1 MGCGPRRGAAPGPEL
16 GPAAPAQQ
24 SFAPRRE
31 SSSLADELDPEID
44 PQTGRLIY
52 VSNQGGS
59 RDLWQRPLAG
69 GAPRRLT
76 QHSADDFDPAWSS
89 ASGRLAFTS
98 LRHDAKGDIFLLL
111 DPDEPPRRLT
121 DRSSVDRQPSW
132 SPDGRW
138 LAFTSA
144 RGNAP
149 EAIHRLEPAS
159 GQRRRLSRRTGF
171 DPAVSPDGRFVL
183 FTSLTEPPGGGPAV
197 ACLWL
202 HRLHDGAERPVGD
215 CRQPMGFASWAAGD
229 GRTAVVYARFADD
242 SDGDGRID
250 LSDTPSLWR
259 RRFEGWSGAAPQWG
273 SAVPLTPGVW
283 AAITP
288 RVDRGRVYYAA
299 RREGDLDL
307 WSLPLAGALA
317 PLSDRERVRQALA
330 AAGGPAEALFVLRR
344 CAFELAG
351 RPAGRHCR
359 LETAE
364 RLLAAGQP
372 AQAARLFDALAAVAG
387 QPRLRQRARLGALAA
402 EADRLLPRRAG
413 PSQRA
418 EGRPVAR
425 RLLARLA
432 ELDGLGG
439 RRALLRAEVLGRVG
453 RWARAL
459 AGLDGLLN
467 DAALEPAVR
476 ARALLLQAE
485 LLGRVGDFAS
495 AAASLRQVLELGD
508 EGRAALAAAQE
519 LVALH
524 AAGPPAASEAPAAV
538 LRRIES
544 LVAAGPALPPLP
556 AVVRLAVGRR
566 HLAADR
572 WSAARRAFARLIADP
587 AAPPELAAV
596 GRLELARLAE
606 RGGDLAAAIEQA
618 VALLR
623 LATGER
629 GPRRR
634 ARALIRRLAGVHAEQ
649 LAARGEL
656 GMAIAA
662 YRALVDQDPGH
673 IQAQRRLLD
682 LQARAGRQRQA
693 LAEARARRR
702 RRPGDALA
710 WYLEGLALS
719 YVDPPAHFERAQA
732 AIERALALDAQ
743 NPFAHQTLGWLYEQR
758 YLRRG
763 DKEQLQRAAA
773 AYETASGLLHAGTWP
788 RADADLELNLGNVL
802 FALGHH
808 RRAAQHYRRRWDSEV
823 GFRLPERRLVFLER
837 FGRSALLSGELAVA
851 EHALAAATAQAR
863 ELERRDRVPR
873 LIAARAAAQQ
883 LAGDYDRAA
892 QLFERACGW
901 YADQG
906 RQRAQARC
914 WRNAAHCHFQR
925 GAGVA
930 ALDALRRARTL
941 LAEQPRATAGADA
954 EQVVSVSLGPGASRA
969 AQGFDRRGELNAI
982 YTLESRLFARA
993 GDRPRAIAAL
1003 RRRIELLRADAR
1015 AGQAAARLE
1024 LAVARNALG
1033 WLYWIEGR
1041 LDEAA
1046 TAFGRSGRA
1055 AARVGDPRGRVIA
1068 SLCRLELA
1076 MAAPAVID
1084 PETILAEL
1092 SQLRA
1097 DLAAPEVLAPG
1108 LRARLENGLGVAH
1121 CLVADARAAVWPAAG
1136 TGPEAELEAV
1146 LGALDDSL
1154 AHLREA
1160 EAHFT
1165 VAQRIAAD
1173 ANGRRALRLELL
1185 AGRNRAALRRRLGA
1199 AADADRAGRRLQRR
1213 AQAAALEGIAWR
1225 IEGGPPAERAAA
1237 LEALPPE
1244 VAGTRRDAAA
1254 RRARDRLFAG
1264 LVGRALDAGEPEQAW
1279 RWAERWSLRRRLDA
1293 VALEQLEPTTQAGLK
1308 AMRALRRRR
1317 QALARALAAVE
1328 AGAGAE
1334 QRAQRHRAVAA
1345 ARRAWGEQRR
1355 RAAAANP
1362 VLAALLR
1369 EEPADPESLRGQLEP
1384 AEGVLLAVALEHE
1397 LVVWLLTAERL
1408 LLHRQPV
1415 ARPELDAALAAYGGA
1430 DPRAAA
1436 QARQRLSAW
1445 LLRPLAEPLA
1455 GLRRLVAVTEQL
1467 PLAVGML
1474 TSDGRA
1480 IGRRL
1485 AVVQLHCASDLGPLR
1500 RSRRLVIEG
1509 GRWIGRAPE
1518 PAVQRRLQALLGSS
1532 RHRGSAEIA
1541 PEPIG
1546 VVVWDRP
1553 LQPDRWRPLRSSLIA
1568 DPERG
1573 GVGGLSLGRL
1583 ASCRAPAGLWVWR
1596 EASAQAP
1603 TEALATGLELAMVGA
1618 GVPSG
1623 LWLPRTGAGLAD
1635 RLLLAVLKH
1644 GRTTSPA
1651 RALANAIDEARR
1663 GGIDWMQL
1671 RGVQLRGDGGLD
1683 LAARQRRA
1691 RERMR
1696 RLAGRAARA
1705 FRAERWRAALD
1716 SFERVRHLAAFLGR
1730 RSDLPRLDRFIV
1742 TSAFRLGDFD
1752 RAAAAERRALER
1764 ARQAGAEPDT
1774 SRALNRLGVL
1784 ETRAGRA
1791 AAAVDLLRRAV
1802 AGFERQALAPEA
1814 AEARANLARALDAAG
1829 RYREAVQVARR
1840 ALRWMA
1846 DNGDARSRLRLL
1858 RHIATTELRRLNRP
1872 AAARTWFE
1880 RALALAERTGS
1891 QRLQAEICLD
1901 LARTARAIGDT
1912 DRSLALIERARAVFE
1927 RADDDRG
1934 RATVALERA
1943 NSLWYRGDY
1952 EAAFAA
1958 QRRALAWAEQA
1969 DDALLRIMARSLGG
1983 LIALNL
1989 GELHIARTALRA
2001 ALAEARRA
2009 GRLDEQA
2016 AQLNNLGLVAR
2027 ERGEPERALEHF
2039 HEALRIDTR
2048 LGNDRGRAYD
2058 LRNIGIAEQML
2069 GRTAAARGH
2078 LDRALKLSRA
2088 VGDRFNEV
2096 KTRIGL
2102 ARLALEN
2109 KAFAVAREQATRA
2122 HQLAAELDLREVV
2135 WRALRTLGEIDRRQ
2149 GDLQAARRRW
2159 RAAIALVE
2167 RLPAGVKVDRFRSGF
2182 LDDKYD
2188 LYADLIHLL
2197 LRLER
2202 PAAAFAISER
2212 ARAAS
2217 FGDLLARRRF
2227 GVSGGGPQRAGPP
2240 AMSPLDADAVQAALP
2255 QRVAL
2260 VAFHLSQHG
2269 CAAFVLRRDRVVAR
2283 QLAVGRAELRDRIA
2297 RLRQAL
2303 EHLSPVDGAL
2313 RRLHGALIEPLAA
2326 ELRGAAV
2333 IGLLPHD
2340 ALHYLPFAALR
2351 PAGGGWWS
2359 DEVRLFRAP
2368 SAGGLVNLLQREQ
2381 RRCGPAGPTLAL
2393 GDPAPGPDGRRL
2405 PFARLEVRALAR
2417 EQAGARALVGRR
2429 ASEAALRRLAGDSG
2443 YVHLAGHGRFDA
2455 DDPLA
2460 SAILLAPGEGH
2471 DGRLSAAE
2479 VLGLELQ
2486 ARLVVLSACQTGVG
2500 GLGRG
2505 AEVVGMNRAFLAA
2518 GAGGVVSSLW
2528 RVGDAASA
2536 VLMKRFYRTLRR
2548 QPPLAALQRA
2558 QALVRRYYPHP
2569 AHWAGFFL
2577 TGSWL

>member
-1 MGCGPRRGAAPGPEL
+1 
-16 GPAAPAQQ
+16 
-24 SFAPRRE
+24 
-31 SSSLADELDPEID
+31 LADELDPEID
-44 PQTGRLIY
+44 PQAERLIY
-52 VSNQGGS
+52 VSNQGGN
-59 RDLWQRPLAG
+59 RDLWQQPLAG
-69 GAPRRLT
+69 GAPQRLT
-76 QHSADDFDPAWSS
+76 RHSADDFDPAWSP
-89 ASGRLAFTS
+89 AGRRLAFTS
-98 LRHDAKGDIFLLL
+98 LRHDAKGDIFLLVEE
-111 DPDEPPRRLT
+111 DEPPRRLT
-121 DRSSVDRQPSW
+121 DRSSADRQPSW

-138 LAFTSA
+138 LAFASA

-149 EAIHRLEPAS
+149 EAIHRLEPDS
-159 GQRRRLSRRTGF
+159 GRRRRLSRRPGF
-171 DPAVSPDGRFVL
+171 DPAVSPDGRFLL

-202 HRLHDGAERPVGD
+202 HRLHDGAEHPVGD
-215 CRQPMGFASWAAGD
+215 CRRPTGFADWAAGD
-229 GRTAVVYARFADD
+229 GWTAVVYARFADD

-250 LSDTPSLWR
+250 LADTPSLWR
-259 RRFEGWSGAAPQWG
+259 RRFDGWSGAAPRWG
-273 SAVPLTPGVW
+273 APVPLTPGVW

-288 RVDRGRVYYAA
+288 RIDRGRVYYAA

-317 PLSDRERVRQALA
+317 PLSDRRRVRQALA
-330 AAGGPAEALFVLRR
+330 AASDPAEALFVLRR
-344 CAFELAG
+344 CAVELAG
-351 RPAGRHCR
+351 QTAGQRCR
-359 LETAE
+359 LEAAE
-364 RLLAAGQP
+364 RLAAAGHP
-372 AQAARLFDALAAVAG
+372 AQAARLFDALAADAR

-402 EADRLLPRRAG
+402 EADRLLPQQAG
-413 PSQRA
+413 PSQQA
-418 EGRPVAR
+418 EGRPAAR
-425 RLLARLA
+425 RLLDRLA
-432 ELDGLGG
+432 ELEALGG
-439 RRALLRAEVLGRVG
+439 RRRLLRADVLGRVG

-459 AGLDGLLN
+459 AELDGLL
-467 DAALEPAVR
+467 DDGGLEPVVR
-476 ARALLLQAE
+476 ARALLLQAD
-485 LLGRVGDFAS
+485 LLERVGDFAS
-495 AAASLRQVLELGD
+495 AVAALRQVLELGD
-508 EGRAALAAAQE
+508 EGRAARAAAQR
-519 LVALH
+519 LVALQ
-524 AAGPPAASEAPAAV
+524 AAGPPATPDAPSAA

-544 LVAAGPALPPLP
+544 LAAGWPPLPPLP

-566 HLAADR
+566 HLAAER
-572 WSAARRAFARLIADP
+572 WSAARAAFDRLIAGP
-587 AAPPELAAV
+587 AAPSDLVAA

-606 RGGDLAAAIEQA
+606 REGDLAAAIEHA
-618 VALLR
+618 MALLR
-623 LATGER
+623 LETRER
-629 GPRRR
+629 GPQRR

-649 LAARGEL
+649 LAARGDV

-673 IQAQRRLLD
+673 IQGQRRLLE

-693 LAEARARRR
+693 LTEARTRRQ

-710 WYLEGLALS
+710 WYLEGLALT
-719 YVDPPAHFERAQA
+719 YVDPPARFDQAQA

-763 DKEQLQRAAA
+763 DKEKLQGAAA
-773 AYETASGLLHAGTWP
+773 AYETALGLLRAGTRP
-788 RADADLELNLGNVL
+788 RAASELELNLGNVL
-802 FALGHH
+802 FTLGHH
-808 RRAAQHYRRRWDSEV
+808 RRAAQHYRRRWDSEI

-837 FGRSALLSGELAVA
+837 FGRAALLSGELAAA
-851 EHALAAATAQAR
+851 EHAFAAAIAQAR
-863 ELERRDRVPR
+863 ELKRRDRVPR
-873 LIAARAAAQQ
+873 LIAARAAARQ

-892 QLFERACGW
+892 RLFERACGW

-906 RQRAQARC
+906 SRRALARC

-941 LAEQPRATAGADA
+941 LAERPRAGAAAEAGR
-954 EQVVSVSLGPGASRA
+954 VVSVPLGPGASRA
-969 AQGFDRRGELNAI
+969 AQGFDRRGELNVI
-982 YTLESRLFARA
+982 HTLESRLFARA

-1003 RRRIELLRADAR
+1003 RRRIALLRADAR

-1033 WLYWIEGR
+1033 WLYWLEGR
-1041 LDEAA
+1041 LSEAA
-1046 TAFGRSGRA
+1046 AAFGRSGRT
-1055 AARVGDPRGRVIA
+1055 AARVGDARGRVIA
-1068 SLCRLELA
+1068 GLCRLELA
-1076 MAAPAVID
+1076 VAAPAVIA

-1092 SQLRA
+1092 SRLRA
-1097 DLAAPEVLAPG
+1097 ELAAPDALASD

-1121 CLVADARAAVWPAAG
+1121 CLLADAGAPARSSATAG
-1136 TGPEAELEAV
+1136 METGLKAEPEAELEAV

-1154 AHLREA
+1154 GHLRRA

-1165 VAQRIAAD
+1165 AAQRLAAD
-1173 ANGRRALRLELL
+1173 GEGRRMLRLELL
-1185 AGRNRAALRRRLGA
+1185 AGRNRAALQRRLGK
-1199 AADADRAGRRLQRR
+1199 AADTDRDGRRLQRR
-1213 AQAAALEGIAWR
+1213 AQAAALAGVAWR

-1254 RRARDRLFAG
+1254 RRARDRLFAD

-1293 VALEQLEPTTQAGLK
+1293 VALEQLEPTTQAGL
-1308 AMRALRRRR
+1308 AALRGLHRRRR
-1317 QALARALAAVE
+1317 ALVQALAALE
-1328 AGAGAE
+1328 PSAGAE
-1334 QRAQRHRAVAA
+1334 QRAQRRRAVAA
-1345 ARRAWGEQRR
+1345 ARRAWVEQRR

-1362 VLAALLR
+1362 LLGALLR
-1369 EEPADPESLRGQLEP
+1369 EQPAGPESLREQLEP
-1384 AEGVLLAVALEHE
+1384 GEGVLLALALDHE
-1397 LVVWLLTAERL
+1397 LVVWLLTGDRL
-1408 LLHRQPV
+1408 ILSRRPV
-1415 ARPELDAALAAYGGA
+1415 ARPELDAALAAYRAA

-1436 QARQRLSAW
+1436 RARERLSTW

-1455 GLRRLVAVTEQL
+1455 GLRRLVAVTDQL
-1467 PLAVGML
+1467 PLALGML
-1474 TSDGRA
+1474 IDDEQA

-1485 AVVQLHCASDLGPLR
+1485 ALVQLHCASDLAGLR

-1509 GRWIGRAPE
+1509 GRWIGRAPQ
-1518 PAVQRRLQALLGSS
+1518 PPVQRRLQTLLGSS
-1532 RHRGSAEIA
+1532 RHSESAA
-1541 PEPIG
+1541 NGPQPTG

-1553 LQPDRWRPLRSSLIA
+1553 LRLDRWRPLRSSLIA

-1573 GVGGLSLGRL
+1573 ALGGLSLGRL
-1583 ASCRAPAGLWVWR
+1583 AARRSPAGLWVWR
-1596 EASAQAP
+1596 QAAAQAP
-1603 TEALATGLELAMVGA
+1603 NAALATGLELAMIGA
-1618 GVPSG
+1618 GVASG
-1623 LWLPRTGAGLAD
+1623 LWLPRGGTGLAD
-1635 RLLLAVLKH
+1635 RLLLAVLEH
-1644 GRTTSPA
+1644 GRTASPA
-1651 RALANAIDEARR
+1651 RALAMAIDQARR
-1663 GGIDWMQL
+1663 DGTDWMLL
-1671 RGVQLRGDGGLD
+1671 RAVQLRGDGGLD

-1705 FRAERWRAALD
+1705 FGAERWRAALD
-1716 SFERVRHLAAFLGR
+1716 DFERVRHLAAFLGR
-1730 RSDLPRLDRFIV
+1730 RADLPRLDRLIV
-1742 TSAFRLGDFD
+1742 TSAFRSGDFD
-1752 RAAAAERRALER
+1752 RAAAAERRVLER

-1791 AAAVDLLRRAV
+1791 AAAVELLRRAV
-1802 AGFERQALAPEA
+1802 AGFERQALASAA
-1814 AEARANLARALDAAG
+1814 AEARTNLARALDAAG
-1829 RYREAVQVARR
+1829 RYQEAVQVARR
-1840 ALRWMA
+1840 ALRWTA

-1858 RHIATTELRRLNRP
+1858 RHIATIELRRLNRP

-1880 RALALAERTGS
+1880 RALALAERSGS
-1891 QRLQAEICLD
+1891 ERLQAEISLD
-1901 LARTARAIGDT
+1901 LARTARATGDT
-1912 DRSLALIERARAVFE
+1912 DRSLALIERARTVFE

-1969 DDALLRIMARSLGG
+1969 DDAPLRIMARSLGG

-1989 GELHIARTALRA
+1989 GDLGPARSALRA

-2009 GRLDEQA
+2009 GRQDEQA
-2016 AQLNNLGLVAR
+2016 VQLNNLGLVAR

-2039 HEALRIDTR
+2039 RAALRIDAR

-2069 GRTAAARGH
+2069 GRTASARGH
-2078 LDRALKLSRA
+2078 LDRALQLSRA

-2102 ARLALEN
+2102 ARLALDDG
-2109 KAFAVAREQATRA
+2109 ALAAAREQATRA
-2122 HQLAAELDLREVV
+2122 HRLAAELDLREVV

-2149 GDLQAARRRW
+2149 GDLEAARRRW
-2159 RAAIALVE
+2159 RAAIGLVE
-2167 RLPAGVKVDRFRSGF
+2167 RMPAGLKVDRFRSGF

-2197 LRLER
+2197 LQLDR
-2202 PAAAFAISER
+2202 PAAAFAVSER

-2217 FGDLLARRRF
+2217 FADLLARRRF
-2227 GVSGGGPQRAGPP
+2227 GSTAGGPQRAGP
-2240 AMSPLDADAVQAALP
+2240 AALRPLDAAAVQAELP
-2255 QRVAL
+2255 RRVAL
-2260 VAFHLSQHG
+2260 VAFHLSRHG
-2269 CAAFVLRRDRVVAR
+2269 CAAFVVRRDRVVAR
-2283 QLAVGRAELRDRIA
+2283 HLAVERAALRERIA
-2297 RLRQAL
+2297 RLRRAL
-2303 EHLSPVDGAL
+2303 EQLSPVDAAL
-2313 RRLHGALIEPLAA
+2313 RRLHRDLIEPLAGA
-2326 ELRGAAV
+2326 LRGAAV
-2333 IGLLPHD
+2333 VGLLPHD

-2351 PAGGGWWS
+2351 PAGGGWWI
-2359 DEVRLFRAP
+2359 DGVRLFRAP
-2368 SAGGLVNLLQREQ
+2368 SAGGLVRLLQRER

-2393 GDPAPGPDGRRL
+2393 GDPAPGPSGRRL

-2443 YVHLAGHGRFDA
+2443 YVHLAGHGRLDA

-2479 VLGLELQ
+2479 VLQLELQ

-2500 GLGRG
+2500 DLGRG

-2536 VLMKRFYRTLRR
+2536 VLMKRFYRALRR
-2548 QPPLAALQRA
+2548 RPPVAALRRA
-2558 QALVRRYYPHP
+2558 QALVRRYHPHP

-2577 TGSWL
+2577 TGGWF